1 MAENV
6 YLFLKVEGNDIPGDS
21 TVTSLGREN
30 SIECLEYRDSV
41 MTPREASSG
50 MATSRRSYEPIKILK
65 RLDRS
70 TPLLFKA
77 LCNNE
82 TIQATLRFYRPNP
95 TGDGTTQHFFT
106 VELRNA
112 RICKI
117 ERVNPN
123 SVHPVTATDPA
134 YEEVSFVFY
143 SIKATYEDGGI
154 EHEDTW
160 EQQR

>member
-6 YLFLKVEGNDIPGDS
+6 YLFLKASGTDIPGDS
-21 TVTSLGREN
+21 TVSSDGREN

-41 MTPREASSG
+41 ATPRDASSG
-50 MATSRRSYEPIKILK
+50 MATGRRSYEPIKILK

-70 TPLLFKA
+70 TPLIFKA

-82 TIQATLRFYRPNP
+82 AIEATFRFFRPNP

-106 VELRNA
+106 VEIGQA
-112 RICKI
+112 RISQI

-123 SVHPVTATDPA
+123 TMQGVTATEPA
-134 YEEVSFVFY
+134 YEEVSFVFGT
-143 SIKATYEDGGI
+143 IRACYEDGGI
-154 EHEDTW
+154 EHVDEWT
-160 EQQR
+160 Q